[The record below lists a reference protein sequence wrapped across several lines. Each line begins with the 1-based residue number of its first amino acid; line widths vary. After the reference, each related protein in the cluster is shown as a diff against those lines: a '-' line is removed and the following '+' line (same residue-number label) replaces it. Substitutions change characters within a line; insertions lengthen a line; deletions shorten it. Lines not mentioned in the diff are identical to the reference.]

1 MMTILKYEKI
11 PARFI
16 PWRDIYLDI
25 AQMLI
30 THIQTDTI
38 EVLHFGST
46 SAKVGGKGIIDL
58 SVLYE
63 RGQLENAVSHLMS
76 LGFQHQNSIKP
87 FPENRPRKDGAVM
100 YEGKKYLIHAHVI
113 EQHSKEH
120 QNQLAYKQYL
130 LNTPAARKK
139 YEQTKQGILAQ
150 GVCEQ
155 EAYGDLKSP
164 FVKSFL
170 TQR

>member
-1 MMTILKYEKI
+1 MIEILKYEKR
-11 PARFI
+11 PAEFKS
-16 PWRDIYLDI
+16 WDSIYLEV
-25 AQMLI
+25 AKHLI
-30 THIQTDTI
+30 EHIQTDTI
-38 EVLHFGST
+38 DVLHFGST

-63 RGQLENAVSHLMS
+63 KGQLDLAVEHLKN
-76 LGFQHQNSIKP
+76 LGFQNQYSVKP

-100 YEGKKYLIHAHVI
+100 HEGNKYLIHAHAI
-113 EQHSKEH
+113 EKHSKEH

-130 LNTPAARKK
+130 LNNPAARKE
-139 YEQTKQGILAQ
+139 YEQTKKGILAQ
-150 GVCEQ
+150 GISEQ
-155 EAYGDLKSP
+155 EVYGDLKSP